1 MKTLTLAELAE
12 VSDLE
17 LGATAW
23 REVTQGQIDLFA
35 DATDDHQWIH
45 VDLERAAAGPFGA
58 PVAHGY
64 LTLSLVAGLIAE
76 LLEVPDA
83 VLFVNYGVNRVR
95 FTSPVKA
102 GSRVRMQAR
111 LAATE
116 PRDHGV
122 LLTVAATVE
131 IEAAER
137 PALVGELLFL
147 AST

>member
-58 PVAHGY
+58 PVAHG
-64 LTLSLVAGLIAE
+64 
-76 LLEVPDA
+76 
-83 VLFVNYGVNRVR
+83 
-95 FTSPVKA
+95 
-102 GSRVRMQAR
+102 
-111 LAATE
+111 
-116 PRDHGV
+116 
-122 LLTVAATVE
+122 
-131 IEAAER
+131 
-137 PALVGELLFL
+137 
-147 AST
+147 